1 VPFRLQVVEPK
12 VPLVQS
18 GSMEIKI
25 AARRD
30 RDFKGP
36 ITLTMLYDPPGV
48 SNPSSVTIPEG
59 KDEVLLPL
67 TADRGAAPGIWKI
80 AVIGE
85 AVVGDGPVHVSSQLA
100 RLEVSEPFFKFSF
113 PPVAC
118 QQGQETDLAVKV
130 EKQKDF
136 DGKASV
142 ELLGLP
148 NEVTSRPQEFS
159 KDSAE
164 VVFPIKTT
172 GNSPPG
178 LHKTLVCRAVVTIA
192 GEPVTHI
199 LGNGELRIQPPLA
212 KKPAAQAAASPAA
225 PPPKPSVK
233 PARHLSRLEQLRLEH
248 K

>member
-1 VPFRLQVVEPK
+1 
-12 VPLVQS
+12 
-18 GSMEIKI
+18 M
-25 AARRD
+25 
-30 RDFKGP
+30 
-36 ITLTMLYDPPGV
+36 
-48 SNPSSVTIPEG
+48 
-59 KDEVLLPL
+59 
-67 TADRGAAPGIWKI
+67 
-80 AVIGE
+80 IGE
-85 AVVGDGPVHVSSQLA
+85 AVVGDGPVRVSSQLA

-136 DGKASV
+136 EGKAIV

-148 NEVTSRPQEFS
+148 NEVTSRPQEFT

-212 KKPAAQAAASPAA
+212 KKPAAHAAASPAA
-225 PPPKPSVK
+225 PPAKPEAK
-233 PARHLSRLEQLRLEH
+233 PTRHLSRLEQLRSEH

>member
-1 VPFRLQVVEPK
+1 
-12 VPLVQS
+12 
-18 GSMEIKI
+18 
-25 AARRD
+25 
-30 RDFKGP
+30 
-36 ITLTMLYDPPGV
+36 MLYDPPGV
-48 SNPSSVTIPEG
+48 SNPASVTIPEG
-59 KDEVLLPL
+59 KDEAAMPL
-67 TADRGAAPGIWKI
+67 TADRGAPPGVWKI

-85 AVVGDGPVHVSSQLA
+85 ATVGDGPVHVSSQLA

-113 PPVAC
+113 PSVAC

-136 DGKASV
+136 EGKATV

-148 NEVTSRPQEFS
+148 NEVTSQPQEFT

-172 GNSPPG
+172 DKSPPG
-178 LHKTLVCRAVVTIA
+178 LHKTLVCRAVVTVA

-199 LGNGELRIQPPLA
+199 LGNAELRIQPPLA
-212 KKPAAQAAASPAA
+212 KKPASQAAAAPAA
-225 PPPKPSVK
+225 PPSKPGDK
-233 PARHLSRLEQLRLEH
+233 PPRHLSRLEQLRLEH